1 MSARGA
7 KWTRRGLLGASA
19 SWALA
24 LSLKPSGMA
33 SAESTAQNA
42 RPGARARP
50 NIVLFVPDELR
61 ADALACYGNPV
72 VRTPH
77 FDRLAKMGTRFESCH
92 VQFPVCGASRCSLA
106 TGWPTSV
113 RGHRSLY
120 YFLKPN
126 EPNLFRYLRQA
137 GYDVFL
143 FGKNDVLAPE
153 TLADSVTE
161 WRNPRNP
168 AAEFAAID
176 KPQFPNTM
184 LLPPGGDRRGTVDYA
199 VIQLAIQVLER
210 RQTERPFCL
219 FLALFEPHPPYTIS
233 ADFYDLYHPSDI
245 PSLAPPGLPR
255 RPRFHAALRE
265 LSGLTQLTDAE
276 FRKVRA
282 VYYGQVSYS
291 DWLLGELVEALD
303 RTGHWRDTALMVCSD
318 HGDYAGDY
326 GLVEK
331 WPSGLEDCLTH
342 VPLIARIPGGTPGHV
357 SPELVELFDVMP
369 TCLDLAG
376 TKATHTHFA
385 RSLMPQLHGSAGD
398 PQRAAFTEGGYNTYE
413 PQAFEPIIEGLYGP
427 KTRLQNEQP
436 ETITRCASVRT
447 RRYKYIARPNDQSEL
462 YDCERDPRQENNLFG
477 DSSARA
483 VQEEH
488 ERRLTNWYIDTTV
501 FRPRSGIRA
510 VPRSSTALPSSSA
523 SRRWEPPRSL
533 GTERFHGAGGRFA
546 RAGVAGVWWA
556 RMRILPASYSSADST
571 PTSLRRPCS
580 RISSRRCSARVRR
593 RAASASRMCAMSLA
607 RKGRSARKVPIPPVN
622 SSTRTAPCAL

>member
-1 MSARGA
+1 
-7 KWTRRGLLGASA
+7 
-19 SWALA
+19 
-24 LSLKPSGMA
+24 MA
-33 SAESTAQNA
+33 CAESTAQNA

-153 TLADSVTE
+153 TLAASVTE

-331 WPSGLEDCLTH
+331 WPS
-342 VPLIARIPGGTPGHV
+342 
-357 SPELVELFDVMP
+357 
-369 TCLDLAG
+369 
-376 TKATHTHFA
+376 
-385 RSLMPQLHGSAGD
+385 
-398 PQRAAFTEGGYNTYE
+398 
-413 PQAFEPIIEGLYGP
+413 
-427 KTRLQNEQP
+427 
-436 ETITRCASVRT
+436 
-447 RRYKYIARPNDQSEL
+447 
-462 YDCERDPRQENNLFG
+462 
-477 DSSARA
+477 
-483 VQEEH
+483 
-488 ERRLTNWYIDTTV
+488 
-501 FRPRSGIRA
+501 
-510 VPRSSTALPSSSA
+510 
-523 SRRWEPPRSL
+523 
-533 GTERFHGAGGRFA
+533 
-546 RAGVAGVWWA
+546 
-556 RMRILPASYSSADST
+556 
-571 PTSLRRPCS
+571 
-580 RISSRRCSARVRR
+580 
-593 RAASASRMCAMSLA
+593 
-607 RKGRSARKVPIPPVN
+607 
-622 SSTRTAPCAL
+622 